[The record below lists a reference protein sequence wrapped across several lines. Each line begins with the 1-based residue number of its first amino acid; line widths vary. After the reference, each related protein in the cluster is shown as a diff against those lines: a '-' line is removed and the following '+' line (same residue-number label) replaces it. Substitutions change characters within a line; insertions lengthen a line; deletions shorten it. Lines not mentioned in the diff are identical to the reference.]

1 MKIQQLM
8 QTLRLQGMHQMYS
21 SWQETPQEAS
31 LTLGEGLELL
41 LKAELQNRDHRKKE
55 RLTKQAGFRYT
66 AYPEEIIYNA
76 KRGLDKDQVLSL
88 ADGQYIQEGKTIL
101 ISGQTGSGKSFIASA
116 LGHQACV
123 QGYKTAY
130 FNMQKLCAQLKLSRI
145 EGSSVKFFERLAKKD
160 LLIIDDFGLTVLD
173 QQQRLDLMEIIEDR
187 HRRMAT
193 IIVSQLPFTA
203 WYEVIG
209 DQTIADAI
217 MDRLVH
223 QSTMI
228 TLKGESLRKNL

>member
-1 MKIQQLM
+1 MKIQELM

-21 SWQETPQEAS
+21 QWNETPQQS
-31 LTLGEGLELL
+31 NLTLKEGLELL
-41 LKAELQNRDHRKKE
+41 LKAELQNKEHRKKE

-76 KRGLDKDQVLSL
+76 SRGLDKDQILSL
-88 ADGQYIQEGKTIL
+88 TDGQYIKEGKTIL

-130 FNMQKLCAQLKLSRI
+130 FNMQKLSAQLKLSRVD
-145 EGSSVKFFERLAKKD
+145 GSSVKFFDRLAKKD
-160 LLIIDDFGLTVLD
+160 LLVIDDFGLTVLD

-187 HRRMAT
+187 HRRKAT
-193 IIVSQLPFTA
+193 IIVSQLSYAA
-203 WYEVIG
+203 WYEAIG

-223 QSTMI
+223 QSIMI
-228 TLKGESLRKNL
+228 TLKGESLRKKL

>member
-1 MKIQQLM
+1 MKILQLM

-21 SWQETPQEAS
+21 SWQEVPQDTP

-66 AYPEEIIYNA
+66 AYPEEILYNA
-76 KRGLDKDQVLSL
+76 NRGLDKDQVLALS
-88 ADGQYIQEGKTIL
+88 DGQYIREGRTIL
-101 ISGQTGSGKSFIASA
+101 ISGQTGSGKSFLASA
-116 LGHQACV
+116 LGHQACA

-130 FNMQKLCAQLKLSRI
+130 FNMQKLCAQLKLSRMD
-145 EGSSVKFFERLAKKD
+145 GTSVKFFDRLARKD
-160 LLIIDDFGLTVLD
+160 LFIIDDFGLTVLD
-173 QQQRLDLMEIIEDR
+173 QQQRLDMMEIIEDR
-187 HRRMAT
+187 HRRKAT
-193 IIVSQLPFTA
+193 IIASQLPFSS
-203 WYEVIG
+203 WYEAIG
-209 DQTIADAI
+209 DQTIADGI

-228 TLKGESLRKNL
+228 NLKGESLRKKL

>member
-8 QTLRLQGMHQMYS
+8 QTLRLQGMHQMFS
-21 SWQETPQEAS
+21 SWQETSEPS
-31 LTLGEGLELL
+31 GLTLNEGLTLL
-41 LKAELQNRDHRKKE
+41 LNAELQNRDHRKKE

-76 KRGLDKDQVLSL
+76 NRGLDKDQVISL
-88 ADGQYIQEGKTIL
+88 TDGQYIQEGRTIL
-101 ISGQTGSGKSFIASA
+101 ISGQTGSGKSFMASA

-123 QGYKTAY
+123 QGFKTTY
-130 FNMQKLCAQLKLSRI
+130 FNMQKLSAQLKLCRI
-145 EGSSVKFFERLAKKD
+145 DGSSVKFFDRLAKKD

-187 HRRMAT
+187 HRRRAT
-193 IIVSQLPFTA
+193 IIVSQLPFA
-203 WYEVIG
+203 GWYDAIG

-223 QSTMI
+223 QSLMI
-228 TLKGESLRKNL
+228 TLKGESLRKKL